1 MPAREQWRWDM
12 SSKPNVV
19 VEKSTWK
26 SIEAAHGRI
35 APRIHRTPVLRSAT
49 LDAMCGAELFF
60 KCENLQKTGSF
71 KIRGATNAIF
81 SLTNS
86 EAARGIVTPSSG
98 NHGAAVACA
107 AGWRGVPAWIVM
119 PENAPAVKCRAV
131 EAYGGK
137 ISFCAPRISARNEVT
152 ARIQAETGAVLIHP
166 YDDDRIIAGQ
176 ATAAKEL
183 LEEIEV
189 LDALLTPVSGGGLL
203 SGSALSAKHIRPAI
217 RVYGCEPA
225 KADDAYQSLQTGTL
239 HVLESSDTIA
249 DGLRAS
255 LAARTFAILQKH
267 LSGIFLV
274 SEEEIITAM
283 ALIWER
289 LKVITEP
296 SSAIALAPLLKRE
309 VIDSISSDAPRA
321 RRLRIGIILSGGN
334 VDLRSLPFH

>member
-1 MPAREQWRWDM
+1 M
-12 SSKPNVV
+12 STNPSAV
-19 VEKSTWK
+19 VEKSTWE
-26 SIEAAHGRI
+26 SIAAAHARI

-81 SLTNS
+81 SLANS
-86 EAARGIVTPSSG
+86 QAARGIVTPSSG

-119 PENAPAVKCRAV
+119 PKNAPAVKCRAV

-137 ISFCAPRISARNEVT
+137 ITFCEPRISARNEAA

-183 LEEIEV
+183 LEEIAA
-189 LDALLTPVSGGGLL
+189 LDALVTPVSGGGLL
-203 SGSALSAKHIRPAI
+203 SGSALSAKHIRPEI

-225 KADDAYQSLQTGTL
+225 EADDAYRSLQTGTL
-239 HVLESSDTIA
+239 HAMESSDTIA

-274 SEEEIITAM
+274 SEEEIISAM

-296 SSAIALAPLLKRE
+296 SSAIALAPLLKPE
-309 VIDSISSDAPRA
+309 VIESISRDAPRS

-334 VDLRSLPFH
+334 VDLRALPFH

>member
-1 MPAREQWRWDM
+1 M

-26 SIEAAHGRI
+26 SIAAAHARI

-119 PENAPAVKCRAV
+119 PKNAPAVKCRAV

-137 ISFCAPRISARNEVT
+137 ITFCEPRISARNEST

-176 ATAAKEL
+176 ATAAKEF
-183 LEEIEV
+183 LEEIEA

-203 SGSALSAKHIRPAI
+203 SGSALSAKHIRPEI
-217 RVYGCEPA
+217 RVYGCEPV
-225 KADDAYQSLQTGTL
+225 KADDAYRSLQTGTL
-239 HVLESSDTIA
+239 HSMESSDTIA

-274 SEEEIITAM
+274 SEEEIISAM

-309 VIDSISSDAPRA
+309 VINSISSDAPRA

-334 VDLRSLPFH
+334 VDLRALPFH

>member
-1 MPAREQWRWDM
+1 MEMSRET
-12 SSKPNVV
+12 NEV
-19 VEKSTWK
+19 VEKSTWE
-26 SIEAAHGRI
+26 SIAEAHARI
-35 APRIHRTPVLRSAT
+35 VPRIHRTPVLRSAT
-49 LDAMCGAELFF
+49 LDVLCGAELFF

-81 SLTNS
+81 SLTDA

-98 NHGAAVACA
+98 NHGAAVARA
-107 AGWRGVPAWIVM
+107 AAWRGVPAWIVM
-119 PENAPAVKCRAV
+119 PKNAPAVKVRAV

-137 ISFCAPRISARNEVT
+137 ITFCEPRISARNET
-152 ARIQAETGAVLIHP
+152 AARVQSETGAVLIHP

-183 LEEIEV
+183 LEEVEA

-203 SGSALSAKHIRPAI
+203 SGSALSAKHMRPEIA
-217 RVYGCEPA
+217 VYGCEPA
-225 KADDAYQSLQTGTL
+225 KADDAYQSLRTGKL
-239 HVLESSDTIA
+239 HSLESSDTIA

-274 SEEEIITAM
+274 SEEEIISAM

-296 SSAIALAPLLKRE
+296 SSAIVLAPLLKRE
-309 VIDSISSDAPRA
+309 VTESISSGVARA
-321 RRLRIGIILSGGN
+321 RRPRIGIILSGGN
-334 VDLRSLPFH
+334 VDLSVLPFERHTSSGS

>member
-1 MPAREQWRWDM
+1 MEM
-12 SSKPNVV
+12 SGETKEGLERSSW
-19 VEKSTWK
+19 E
-26 SIEAAHGRI
+26 SIAEAHARI

-49 LDAMCGAELFF
+49 LEAMCGAQLFF

-81 SLTNS
+81 SLTDT

-107 AGWRGVPAWIVM
+107 AAWRGVPAWIVM
-119 PENAPAVKCRAV
+119 PKNAPAVKCKAV

-137 ISFCAPRISARNEVT
+137 ITFCEPRISARNET
-152 ARIQAETGAVLIHP
+152 AAHLQAQTGAVLIHP
-166 YDDDRIIAGQ
+166 YDDNRIIAGQ

-203 SGSALSAKHIRPAI
+203 SGSALSAKHIRPDI
-217 RVYGCEPA
+217 KVYGCEPA
-225 KADDAYQSLQTGTL
+225 KADDAYRSLRTGKL
-239 HVLESSDTIA
+239 HSLESSDTIA

-274 SEEEIITAM
+274 SEEEIIAAM

-289 LKVITEP
+289 LKVIAEP

-309 VIDSISSDAPRA
+309 VMESISGGAARA

-334 VDLRSLPFH
+334 VDLNALPFEQHTSSG

>member
-1 MPAREQWRWDM
+1 MKMFSETNEVA
-12 SSKPNVV
+12 
-19 VEKSTWK
+19 EKSTWQ
-26 SIEAAHGRI
+26 SIAEAHLRI

-81 SLTNS
+81 SLTDT
-86 EAARGIVTPSSG
+86 EASRGMVTPSSG
-98 NHGAAVACA
+98 NHGAAVARA
-107 AGWRGVPAWIVM
+107 AAWRGVPAWIVM
-119 PENAPAVKCRAV
+119 PKNAPAVKVKAV
-131 EAYGGK
+131 QAYGGK
-137 ISFCAPRISARNEVT
+137 ITFCEPRISARNEMT
-152 ARIQAETGAVLIHP
+152 ARVQAETGAVLIHP

-183 LEEIEV
+183 LEEV
-189 LDALLTPVSGGGLL
+189 DGLDALLTPVSGGGLL
-203 SGSALSAKHIRPAI
+203 SGSALSAKHMHPCI

-239 HVLESSDTIA
+239 HLLESSDTIA

-255 LAARTFAILQKH
+255 LAERTFAILLKH

-274 SEEEIITAM
+274 SEEEIIAAM

-296 SSAIALAPLLKRE
+296 SSAIALAPLLKCE
-309 VIDSISSDAPRA
+309 VMESISNGLERTQAP
-321 RRLRIGIILSGGN
+321 RIGIILSGGN
-334 VDLRSLPFH
+334 VDLRALPFR